1 MVRSIGNHYL
11 TAYHAAPMTTFIKHT
26 WIVLHTVVIYCWIII
41 TTIILGSLAIA
52 ASFFSKNGN
61 GIHRIGQFWG
71 RSILWV
77 SGIRTMSTG
86 FDQHL
91 RDRSYIYMSN
101 HQSNFDIPVL
111 FSALPVQFRWLAK
124 AELFRIPIFG
134 PSMRGAGYISID
146 RSNRK
151 SAFNSLTRAAEAI
164 RNGTSVM
171 IFPEGTR
178 STDGKLLPYKKG
190 GFVMAVDAGVPIVPV
205 VITGTHSIMPKGHL
219 LIRRRW
225 VRVHIGSPI
234 ETSAFSRK
242 TKDDLMDKVRTA
254 MLEMKAEAAQG
265 NRHD

>member
-1 MVRSIGNHYL
+1 MSL
-11 TAYHAAPMTTFIKHT
+11 IKHT
-26 WIVLHTVVIYCWIII
+26 CIVVHTLIIYFWIII
-41 TTIILGSLAIA
+41 ATIILGLLAIL

-61 GIHRIGQFWG
+61 TVHMIAQLWG

-77 SGIRTMSTG
+77 SGIRTVTNG
-86 FDQHL
+86 FDRSL
-91 RDRSYIYMSN
+91 RNRSCIYMSN

-134 PSMRGAGYISID
+134 LSMRGAGYISID

-151 SAFNSLTRAAEAI
+151 SAFHSLAKAAAAI

-178 STDGKLLPYKKG
+178 SMDGMLLPYKKG
-190 GFVMAVDAGVPIVPV
+190 GFVMAVDAGVPIVPI
-205 VITGTHSIMPKGHL
+205 VISGTHAIMPKGRM

-225 VRVHIGSPI
+225 VQVNIGHPI
-234 ETSAFSRK
+234 ETSSFSRK
-242 TKDDLMDKVRTA
+242 TKDDLMAKVRSA
-254 MLEMKAEAAQG
+254 MLEMISATGQG
-265 NRHD
+265 QNHG